1 MSKVLSAVLLA
12 VVVLGIGGWLVFRYM
27 APGKE
32 APAQASETSARQ
44 FAVEGMSCQGCVDS
58 VTGAI
63 EKLPGVRSA
72 KVSLAE
78 KKAVVV
84 ADPAQVPDERI
95 EAAIAAAGYQGHPIA
110 GTPAK

>member
-1 MSKVLSAVLLA
+1 MSKVLSAVLMA
-12 VVVLGIGGWLVFRYM
+12 VVVSGIGGCSKQ
-27 APGKE
+27 G
-32 APAQASETSARQ
+32 PAQASDTPARL

-63 EKLPGVRSA
+63 VKLPSVTSA

-84 ADPAQVPDERI
+84 ADPAQVPDARI
-95 EAAIAAAGYQGHPIA
+95 EAAIAAAGYQGHAI
-110 GTPAK
+110 GGKLAK

>member
-1 MSKVLSAVLLA
+1 MPKVLSALLIAVA
-12 VVVLGIGGWLVFRYM
+12 VVAAVGWVAYRHAAVSASPL
-27 APGKE
+27 AP
-32 APAQASETSARQ
+32 RQ

-63 EKLPGVRSA
+63 EKLPGVSSA

-84 ADPAQVPDERI
+84 ADPAQVPDARI
-95 EAAIAAAGYQGHPIA
+95 EAAIAAAGYQGKA
-110 GTPAK
+110 R